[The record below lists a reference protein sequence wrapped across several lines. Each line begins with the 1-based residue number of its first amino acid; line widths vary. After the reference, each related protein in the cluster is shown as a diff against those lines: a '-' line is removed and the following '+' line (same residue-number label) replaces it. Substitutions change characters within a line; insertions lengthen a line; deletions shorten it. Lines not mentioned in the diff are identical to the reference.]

1 MYSKGFSTYVEVC
14 GQTTNTLC
22 GISRPGH
29 FRGVATVV
37 CKLLNIVQPD
47 KTYFGLKDAQ
57 QAIVISKMIDDLN
70 MPVEI
75 RLMPSVR
82 EEDGLVYSSRNKNL
96 SEKERKNSLVLY
108 RALLY
113 AKKRIM
119 EENARDVMKV
129 SAELYEMVSAVKG
142 NMIDYISIVNL
153 PTLEDVKEIKGTIMI
168 AMAVYFGKTKLI
180 DNIVLKVDTK

>member
-1 MYSKGFSTYVEVC
+1 
-14 GQTTNTLC
+14 
-22 GISRPGH
+22 
-29 FRGVATVV
+29 
-37 CKLLNIVQPD
+37 
-47 KTYFGLKDAQ
+47 
-57 QAIVISKMIDDLN
+57 
-70 MPVEI
+70 
-75 RLMPSVR
+75 
-82 EEDGLVYSSRNKNL
+82 
-96 SEKERKNSLVLY
+96 
-108 RALLY
+108 
-113 AKKRIM
+113 M